1 METHSSTLDRNISY
15 TEEFGKLESV
25 ESQDLDTTEG
35 LSMHDCTCMGAHTH
49 THTYYDGQTITD
61 RLNEYTDNEIQ

>member
-49 THTYYDGQTITD
+49 TMMDRQSQTD
-61 RLNEYTDNEIQ
+61 